1 MDTALPSWA
10 TGATVRTEATSM
22 RVPLVSMVT
31 FWMMPLAL
39 GRWVHGS

>member
-1 MDTALPSWA
+1 
-10 TGATVRTEATSM
+10 M

-39 GRWVHGS
+39 ALWGVASMELTSW